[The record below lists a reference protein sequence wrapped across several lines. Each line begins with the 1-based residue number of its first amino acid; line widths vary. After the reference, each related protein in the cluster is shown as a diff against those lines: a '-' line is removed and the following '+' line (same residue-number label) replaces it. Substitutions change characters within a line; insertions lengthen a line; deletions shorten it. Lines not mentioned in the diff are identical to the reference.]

1 MSTIL
6 RPLGLLHK
14 SLSLATY
21 STVAKMPQSG
31 NDTDEY
37 SEGEFA
43 GLTEE
48 DFDKLDAISYP
59 KKPLVRAASCTTD
72 EFSDGGFGTLTEQD
86 FEILD
91 AAAVVSLSSSSSK
104 ADLAAPGVQITYDS
118 DDLPDMKIP
127 ERSPFQRFRKSKRLS
142 VTDLVSPAWCEVQF
156 EYGLYGKRTK
166 KLEHRP
172 KSFVSRLGKTIVA
185 EKEVAV
191 VNDKILKAEALHKKL
206 EKQLKPVAVQS
217 PLVNM
222 LSAMQSVIAEG
233 QAREVPVFGIIR
245 GDIVTGII
253 DEIVRDKLPEKTKRS
268 RDASRDNITEDNQ
281 SRITDYATKIPDS
294 PIRCSPASDTMQ
306 SRLQL
311 MTYHHLLSSL
321 LDMKHPYDF
330 VEFWRAVDVDSNW
343 TFSDKFIEDARSV
356 LGDVQFTCLDDLTR
370 LWTERIPELDI
381 SGLEKSLQLVYRR
394 RKPKPG
400 DALPPDADD
409 IVVAQQL
416 SLLEHWNKMLSD
428 RNYQAS
434 ADALPLPTNLLGVAV
449 NTSTPMPS
457 RKEDPFRIIGTK
469 EFDHDPTFL
478 DNYLV
483 SILEWWHG
491 RRPAEGVSIE
501 NARRCNYC
509 EYKNDCE
516 WREEKAL
523 GTRQPLVLL
532 PPSLRY
538 RCPVC
543 IYL

>member
-1 MSTIL
+1 
-6 RPLGLLHK
+6 
-14 SLSLATY
+14 
-21 STVAKMPQSG
+21 MPQSG

-48 DFDKLDAISYP
+48 DFDKLDAISSP
-59 KKPLVRAASCTTD
+59 KKPLVRASSCTTD
-72 EFSDGGFGTLTEQD
+72 EFSDGGFGALTEQD

-91 AAAVVSLSSSSSK
+91 AAAIASSSSK
-104 ADLAAPGVQITYDS
+104 ADLAAPEVQITYDL
-118 DDLPDMKIP
+118 DDLPIP

-142 VTDLVSPAWCEVQF
+142 VTDLVSPAWCELQF

-166 KLEHRP
+166 TLEHRP

-191 VNDKILKAEALHKKL
+191 ANDKTLKGGAALHKKL
-206 EKQLKPVAVQS
+206 EKQLKPVAV
-217 PLVNM
+217 PVAVTTEEDRWGLRLVNM

-233 QAREVPVFGIIR
+233 QAREVPVFGLIR

-253 DEIVRDKLPEKTKRS
+253 DEIVREKIPEKTKRP
-268 RDASRDNITEDNQ
+268 RDPSLSPRKPKRSRDNITENNQ
-281 SRITDYATKIPDS
+281 SRITDYATKIPD
-294 PIRCSPASDTMQ
+294 PPVDCSPTLVKRTPLPPDEDTLQ

-321 LDMKHPYDF
+321 LDTKHPYDF
-330 VEFWRAVDVDSNW
+330 VKFWRAVDVDPNW
-343 TFSDKFIEDARSV
+343 TFSDKFIQDVRGV
-356 LGDVQFTCLDDLTR
+356 LGEVQFTCLDDLTR

-381 SGLEKSLQLVYRR
+381 SSLEKSLQLVYRR

-400 DALPPDADD
+400 EVLPPDADD

-416 SLLEHWNKMLSD
+416 SLLEHWNKLLSD
-428 RNYQAS
+428 RNYHAS
-434 ADALPLPTNLLGVAV
+434 KCRCIAASYKFA
-449 NTSTPMPS
+449 
-457 RKEDPFRIIGTK
+457 RIIGTK
-469 EFDHDPTFL
+469 EFEHDPAFL
-478 DNYLV
+478 DSYLR

-501 NARRCNYC
+501 HARRCNSC

-523 GTRQPLVLL
+523 ATRQQLGPAATEPAL
-532 PPSLRY
+532 
-538 RCPVC
+538 
-543 IYL
+543 